1 MFRVRIKND
10 TLQKISNYV
19 DKPHEQIGLLIGRF
33 EGGELVV
40 TESINGTCEADKTC
54 SVFSQD
60 LLAEVADDIVNGR
73 LDGSIVGWYHTHL
86 GGGIFMSSV
95 DIDTQCN
102 LQQFSKFV
110 ISMIIDTSTHQFG
123 VFVYD
128 VQLGPVQIP
137 SDMITIY

>member
-19 DKPHEQIGLLIGRF
+19 NKPHEQIGLLIGRF
-33 EGGELVV
+33 ESGELVV
-40 TESINGTCEADKTC
+40 NESINGTSEADKTF

-60 LLAEVADDIVNGR
+60 LLAEVADDILNGR
-73 LDGSIVGWYHTHL
+73 LDGTIVGWYHTHL
-86 GGGIFMSSV
+86 EGGIFMSSV
-95 DIDTQCN
+95 DINTQRN
-102 LQQFSKFV
+102 LQQFSKYV

-128 VQLGPVQIP
+128 AHLGPVQIP
-137 SDMITIY
+137 SDMIATY